1 MTLLI
6 FFLSLYSSRL
16 ANDNNFLMKYS
27 AFFIAYLSV
36 SVVNL
41 QLGVFCVVT
50 HTISTHRSGSI
61 DYKSSHD
68 HLATRHDSP
77 SRLSN
82 KLYTRNRE
90 SNVRVTSSSE
100 RQQPNTTQV
109 ASRPSATG
117 NLKVKL
123 TLRTFRVSRIFV
135 MKSQPDLG
143 IVVVFALL
151 SIC

>member
-6 FFLSLYSSRL
+6 FFLSLYSCRL

-36 SVVNL
+36 SVVSL

-50 HTISTHRSGSI
+50 HDTHRSGSI

-90 SNVRVTSSSE
+90 SNDRVTSSSE
-100 RQQPNTTQV
+100 RQQQPNTTQV

-143 IVVVFALL
+143 IVAVFALL
-151 SIC
+151 SVC